1 MRVLVTGANGF
12 VGRAL
17 CRYLIQD
24 GRHEIVAAV
33 RKEVAPGIYPAHCAV
48 GNIDQHTSWAHALKG
63 IDLVVHLAARAHLL
77 HQQRTDSLAAY
88 RSVNTAGTIN
98 LALQAAHAGV
108 RRFIF
113 VSSVK
118 VCGEGQ
124 SQPGQEA
131 YCEDRLAA
139 PNDAYAISKWEA
151 EQGLWGIAE
160 TTGVEAV
167 ILRPPLVY
175 GPGVG
180 ANFLHLV
187 RAVDSGLPLP
197 FAKVDNRRDLIYVG
211 NLVHAVLTCIEHP
224 AARNRTFLLSDGE
237 SVSTPELIRRI
248 GVALNRPA
256 RLLRLP
262 EKWLRLA
269 GRLTAKQAALDRLLG
284 SLTINSGAIR
294 QKLDWSPP
302 YSMEQ
307 GLMET
312 AKWYLSRSGIR
323 VLDIGVPKYE
333 KP

>member
-1 MRVLVTGANGF
+1 VRILVTGANGF

-17 CRYLIQD
+17 CRYFMQD

-33 RKEVAPGIYPAHCAV
+33 RKEVSPGIYPAHRPV
-48 GNIDQHTSWAHALKG
+48 GNIDQHTSWAHAMEG
-63 IDLVVHLAARAHLL
+63 IDVVVHLAARAHLR
-77 HQQRTDSLAAY
+77 HHQRTDSLAAY
-88 RSVNTAGTIN
+88 RSVNTEGTIN
-98 LALQAAHAGV
+98 LALQAARAGV
-108 RRFIF
+108 RRLVF

-131 YCEDRLAA
+131 YCEDQLAA

-151 EQGLWGIAE
+151 EQGLWDIAAA
-160 TTGVEAV
+160 TGVEVV

-180 ANFLHLV
+180 ANFLSLM

-197 FAKVDNRRDLIYVG
+197 FAKVDNCRDLIYVG
-211 NLVHAVLTCIEHP
+211 NLVHAVLTCVEHP

-237 SVSTPELIRRI
+237 SVSTPELIRRL
-248 GVALNRPA
+248 GAALNRPA

-262 EKWLRLA
+262 EKWLRFA
-269 GRLTAKQAALDRLLG
+269 GLLTGKQAALDRLLG
-284 SLTINSGAIR
+284 SLMVNSGAIR
-294 QKLDWSPP
+294 HNLDWSPP
-302 YSMEQ
+302 YSMGQ

-312 AKWYLSRSGIR
+312 AKWYRTPSGTGGF
-323 VLDIGVPKYE
+323 DIALPKYE
-333 KP
+333 KR